1 MVFNGVCPWARRY
14 EVTVVDRCKCGFIVT
29 GPLTLFLIVR
39 KLNNVGGSLSLC
51 YEMKAD
57 WYQDLID
64 KYHTELK
71 GAACFCVSCSGR
83 PASTFKLSKQ
93 RNLVG
98 VETAPEA
105 SLAAVA
111 AREPD
116 PQGLVVPLVGD
127 VAVAVA
133 RDKGYLGKGVALT
146 CRVLDGGVFVSHLF
160 LGRVV
165 HFVQHAKSQNS
176 DKWVVLY
183 NDKEQKKLG
192 FADVEARIKEHDSL
206 SEEEREVL
214 DNLGEIKM
222 AHIMAEYA
230 AYMRR
235 IERHT

>member
-1 MVFNGVCPWARRY
+1 MVFNGVCPWARRN
-14 EVTVVDRCKCGFIVT
+14 EVTVVDRCNCGWLYCDWASDI
-29 GPLTLFLIVR
+29 LIVR

-127 VAVAVA
+127 VAVVVA
-133 RDKGYLGKGVALT
+133 RDKGYLGRGVALT
-146 CRVLDGGVFVSHLF
+146 CSVFDGGVSVSHLF

-165 HFVQHAKSQNS
+165 QFAQHAKSQNS

-183 NDKEQKKLG
+183 NDKERKKHG
-192 FADVEARIKEHDSL
+192 CADIEARIQEHDSL
-206 SEEEREVL
+206 SEYEREVL
-214 DNLGEIKM
+214 DIGEIKM
-222 AHIMAEYA
+222 ADIMEEYA

>member
-1 MVFNGVCPWARRY
+1 MID
-14 EVTVVDRCKCGFIVT
+14 VTVAGFIVT
-29 GPLTLFLIVR
+29 GPLTLILIVR
-39 KLNNVGGSLSLC
+39 KLNNVGWSLSLC

-71 GAACFCVSCSGR
+71 EAACFCVSCSGR

-116 PQGLVVPLVGD
+116 PQGLHVVVPLVGD
-127 VAVAVA
+127 VAVVVA
-133 RDKGYLGKGVALT
+133 RDKGYLGRGVALT
-146 CRVLDGGVFVSHLF
+146 CRVFDGGELVSHLF

-165 HFVQHAKSQNS
+165 QFAQHAKSQNS

-183 NDKEQKKLG
+183 NDKERKKLG
-192 FADVEARIKEHDSL
+192 CAEVEARIQEHDSL
-206 SEEEREVL
+206 SEHEREEL

-222 AHIMAEYA
+222 ADLMAGYA

-235 IERHT
+235 IERCT